1 MNKRTWQIGN
11 CILAA
16 VASLALSMG
25 WSTTARAQNAVTG
38 EGAVV
43 HATFNNVGVT
53 VTISGDDNG
62 DASAALE
69 VNVDGA
75 GFVAAH
81 RLSRVASDQFVGSAF
96 FLPEDTAYEVRVTLS
111 DPDGVTGGSLTA
123 AGVTRSTVV
132 PQSTGTQWH
141 VDPTGDD
148 GGAGTAAEPFATV
161 GHGLGA
167 AQPGDTVL
175 VHAGVYHEEID
186 VPRGGNPGAPV
197 TLAAAGDGPAI
208 LDGADPGLK
217 DPAAW
222 TDEGGA
228 IYSAPAALTRYV
240 SVDGLRLWRYE
251 SQTDLQNNVFG
262 TAGGFYAD
270 GSTVYVRLPGDAAP
284 TGHELQVSTLG
295 RALWLAGAPHMV
307 ITGLTIRCY
316 GAEEYSQGI
325 MVRDGSHE
333 VWIVNNVFENVM
345 PGIWIKND
353 VDDLAVL
360 DNEFSDRGLA
370 EFPWYEVKSQ
380 GGMESGALAV
390 DNQYDG
396 QGIVF
401 SGNVVHDSFDGL
413 GICGDQAMATPNN
426 ADVVGNLLLHLGD
439 DGIETDGTCSNIRIL
454 GNRFEDALV
463 GVSVAPS
470 VGGPTYVIRNQMVNL
485 KNVSPDTDWL
495 VRAMK
500 FNVGDSRPS
509 GDIFAYHNTG
519 ATYEADQASFSV
531 TDDSQWT
538 ELHLLNN
545 IWVGT
550 DFAFYF
556 TNAGDEPFFHD
567 YDLFFSTGTRLVR
580 HQGTVYD
587 TVADYFSA
595 TGQCEHCTAGD
606 PLFTDFAG
614 GDYTLTEPS
623 PAVDQGVLIPGVNDA
638 YEGAGPDMGA
648 LEYGAAVPPLPD
660 AGVPPDGAVFPD
672 GGGSSDGSTAG
683 DAGNGN
689 GHGDDSGCGC
699 RSAGTARTAPVL
711 LLILLA
717 QWWIRR
723 RAKL

>member
-1 MNKRTWQIGN
+1 MSTCIGHTGRLGFSK
-11 CILAA
+11 IAP
-16 VASLALSMG
+16 VVVVALSLV
-25 WSTTARAQNAVTG
+25 WPTLARAQNAVTG

-43 HATFNNVGVT
+43 HATFTNVGVT

-75 GFVAAH
+75 GFQPAH

-111 DPDGVTGGSLTA
+111 DPDGVTGGTLTA
-123 AGVTRSTVV
+123 LGVTRSTLV

-141 VDPTGDD
+141 VDPTGND
-148 GGAGTAAEPFATV
+148 GGAGTAADPYATV
-161 GHGLGA
+161 ARGLDA
-167 AQPGDTVL
+167 ALPGDTVL

-186 VPRGGNPGAPV
+186 VPRGGNPGAPI

-208 LDGADPGLK
+208 LDGAEPALK
-217 DPAAW
+217 NPAAW

-228 IYSAPAALTRYV
+228 LYSAAVALTQYV

-251 SQTDLQNNVFG
+251 TLADLQANTFN
-262 TAGGFYAD
+262 TAGGFFFD
-270 GSTVYVRLPGDAAP
+270 GSTVYVRLPGNASPA
-284 TGHELQVSTLG
+284 GHEIQVSTLG
-295 RALWLAGAPHMV
+295 RALRLAGTPHV
-307 ITGLTIRCY
+307 VVTGLTIRCY
-316 GAEEYSQGI
+316 GAEQYSQGI

-353 VDDLAVL
+353 VDDLAVVG
-360 DNEFSDRGLA
+360 NEFSDRGLA

-390 DNQYDG
+390 DSQYDG

-426 ADVVGNLLLHLGD
+426 ADVVGNLLMHLGD

-463 GVSVAPS
+463 GVSVAPA
-470 VGGPTYVIRNQMVNL
+470 VGGPTYVIRNLMVDL
-485 KNVSPDTDWL
+485 KNVSPDTDWM

-509 GDIFAYHNTG
+509 GAIFAYHNTG

-531 TDDSQWT
+531 TDDSLWT
-538 ELHLLNN
+538 ELHLRNN
-545 IWVGT
+545 LWVGT
-550 DFAFYF
+550 DFAFTF

-567 YDLFFSTGTRLVR
+567 FDLFFSTGARLISY
-580 HQGTVYD
+580 QGTRYD
-587 TVADYFSA
+587 TLADYFSA
-595 TGQCEHCTAGD
+595 SGHCEHCLAGD
-606 PLFTDFAG
+606 PLFTDFNG
-614 GDYTLTEPS
+614 GNYTLTEPS
-623 PAVDQGVLIPGVNDA
+623 PAIDQGALIPGVNDNFV
-638 YEGAGPDMGA
+638 GAAPDMGA
-648 LEYGAAVPPLPD
+648 YEYGATVPPLPD
-660 AGVPPDGAVFPD
+660 AGVPSDGAVFPD
-672 GGGSSDGSTAG
+672 GGPTPDGGTG
-683 DAGNGN
+683 T
-689 GHGDDSGCGC
+689 GDDTGCGC
-699 RSAGTARTAPVL
+699 RSGGTTPAAPGL
-711 LLILLA
+711 LLLLLVLG
-717 QWWIRR
+717 WVRR
-723 RAKL
+723 PKHSSCQ